1 MSGVFKWQFATRF
14 RHRAFGWK
22 SDKPIQRIKEALTEI
37 KLVAKKEPVLAAE
50 GAVLF
55 LEKISPALEG
65 VDSSSGAIGSMVSRA
80 IETLVPIIAKAKAE
94 PQLREHWLERLWVAI
109 QNDDMPYIESLTS
122 YWGDLCATSEIAARW
137 ADELIPSVESSW
149 MPQSSGRSYF
159 CGMDACFSA
168 LYAAG
173 RHQDLLALLDKAP
186 FTWWQWRQWGVKAL
200 VAMDKRTEA
209 IQYAKDTKGTN
220 NPESAIARACEEILL
235 SSGNYEDAYDYALEA
250 NQGTTHLATFRAIA
264 KKYPN
269 KNAED
274 ILRDLVKIQPGSEGK
289 WFAAAKDAGLFS
301 LAIELV
307 SKSPTDPRTLIR
319 ASRDYAEQCPDFAFS
334 AGIFALYW
342 MSRGYGYQITAT
354 DVLDAYKSL
363 ILAANNIGM
372 SEVQVQV
379 KIQEVIVNT
388 PENTFIS
395 KVLFG

>member
-1 MSGVFKWQFATRF
+1 MSVSKWQFATRF

-65 VDSSSGAIGSMVSRA
+65 VDSSSGAIGSMVNRA
-80 IETLVPIIAKAKAE
+80 IETLVPIITKAKAE
-94 PQLREHWLERLWVAI
+94 PPLRENWLERLWVAI

-122 YWGDLCATSEIAARW
+122 YWGDLCGTPEIAARW
-137 ADELIPSVESSW
+137 AEQLMPSVESSW

-159 CGMDACFSA
+159 CGTDACFSA
-168 LYAAG
+168 LYAAD
-173 RHQDLLALLDKAP
+173 RHQDLLALLAKAP
-186 FTWWQWRQWGVKAL
+186 FSWWQWRQWGVKAL
-200 VAMDKRTEA
+200 VAMDKRAEA
-209 IQYAKDTKGTN
+209 IQYAKETKGSN

-235 SSGNYEDAYDYALEA
+235 SSGNYDDAYDYALVA
-250 NQGTTHLATFRAIA
+250 SQGTTHLATFRAIA

-269 KNAED
+269 KHPED
-274 ILRDLVKIQPGSEGK
+274 ILRDLVRSQPGSEGK
-289 WFAAAKDAGLFS
+289 WFAAAKDAGLFDF
-301 LAIELV
+301 AIELV
-307 SKSPTDPRTLIR
+307 RKSPTDPRTLIR
-319 ASRDYAEQCPDFAFS
+319 AARDYAEQCPAFALS
-334 AGIFALYW
+334 AGLFALYW

-363 ILAANNIGM
+363 ILAANHVGM
-372 SEVQVQV
+372 SEIQVQVQV
-379 KIQEVIVNT
+379 KEVIVNT
-388 PENTFIS
+388 PENTFIL